1 VNDVMRKDIISLK
14 NIMDSIVPITRFNRG
29 EANKIFEEVSEY
41 GTKIVLKNNVPTCFL
56 VNPERYEEMVE
67 ALEDYALYFEAEK
80 RMKSAEEEG
89 FISSEKVYEEL
100 KINEEDLNDVDVEIE

>member
-1 VNDVMRKDIISLK
+1 MRKEIVSLK
-14 NIMDSIVPITRFNRG
+14 NIMESIVPISRFNRG

-41 GTKIVLKNNVPTCFL
+41 GTKIVLKNNVPTCVL
-56 VNPERYEEMVE
+56 VEPKKYEEMVE

-80 RMKSAEEEG
+80 RMKSAMEEG

-100 KINEEDLNDVDVEIE
+100 EIDEEELNDIDVEIE